1 MGQELMLKLP
11 VNAQTRKYRRKDR
24 MRWTRADAEVACQGT
39 DAKKYRSEDRMR
51 WTRADAE
58 VACQC
63 TDAKVQERRQDE
75 MDKS

>member
-1 MGQELMLKLP
+1 
-11 VNAQTRKYRRKDR
+11 
-24 MRWTRADAEVACQGT
+24 
-39 DAKKYRSEDRMR
+39 MR